1 MNNKMKVIKVNIM
14 GQDYFIKSSENA
26 TYFKKISK
34 YVNSKIDE
42 IIDSGSGIDP
52 TTQQLKI
59 AVFTCMSIT
68 EDLFTAQKDS
78 EELIDQI
85 ASKSSS
91 IIEYIDENLN
101 TTN

>member
-1 MNNKMKVIKVNIM
+1 MNEVVH
-14 GQDYFIKSSENA
+14 
-26 TYFKKISK
+26 
-34 YVNSKIDE
+34 
-42 IIDSGSGIDP
+42 SGSGIDP
-52 TTQQLKI
+52 TTQQLKV

-68 EDLFTAQKDS
+68 EDLFTAQHDS

-91 IIEYIDENLN
+91 IIEYIDENLK